1 LTQEAT
7 GPIRVTRGPKVKLSI
22 PAILVTPVTHMNRPA
37 TGPGERGHVAL
48 SSAPVSRVRRPEDW
62 RHDVEAARSVERA
75 VAHALSEHQAVSHLA
90 DYTAEMDE
98 LDFEFRLDGGRVR
111 LDVKEKRQP
120 LSSEFVHLWPDV
132 PSTELLV
139 LDETC
144 FRALMWAEGLGYLL
158 VRDVPAGKW
167 HVFGPWELCLGPR
180 RRFERRGD
188 RGAGEFLKGK
198 LLVDMRTAA
207 ATSAELS
214 VDRVVD
220 VVRASRRAL
229 RQVRAVPIQ
238 GRGSPPVV
246 PRLVEPEDQTRTPP
260 RMVRADEA
268 VDVDPRWAG
277 LDPALVA
284 SIKSRWGW
292 DEPTTV
298 QFRAFPSVLRG
309 VNTLILAPTAGGKTE
324 AAILPLLDVHHQ
336 GGWQAPS
343 ILMISPLK
351 ALLDDQLVRYRK
363 AAALTGAT
371 VFAWH
376 GDVGRDERNAF
387 RNHPADILLTTP
399 ESLEQLLSRPGTDSR
414 LLSRVRAVVVDEVHV
429 FAGTARGAQLASML
443 ERIDQRSN
451 TDIQR
456 LGLSATVGN
465 PASVLQWLH
474 GGSQRQSEVVQAGQ
488 PMKGEELAI
497 ASYEAVTEAATL
509 IGEAVAGRRALV
521 FAPSRRRAEQLAN
534 ALGVSVHHSSI
545 AATGRTEAIGRLTEG
560 TTGCIV
566 ATSSLEMGI
575 DIGDIEIVVN
585 DGAPSDPGSYLQR
598 LGRAGRRDGNRRM
611 LLTVGDPDSLL
622 LALSVV
628 ARARRGDLDPLPP
641 ARGARLVL
649 GQQVL
654 ALAFEHTAL
663 LHSDIKEYL
672 RWSPLFGPLETD
684 IEATTAHLVASG
696 WLAPVG
702 DHLVI
707 GPLGQ
712 NRFGGRSFTD
722 LLATFQGTTGAA
734 VIGPDGVRV
743 GTLDWSQVTD
753 STGEARP
760 EAIVLA
766 GKPWTVVSVD
776 RSAGTVTVIPASRGR
791 APSWRG
797 PFLEV
802 GRATWEA
809 AREILVATD
818 VPVTADERVLRWLEE
833 LRHTWG
839 PRLADPVREDT
850 GWTVVDAFA
859 GAHVHRGLLAAV
871 GADGSADGPTCR
883 IKLPLQATAIAA
895 RRALDRW
902 EQVVDAEAAR
912 QATKLA
918 VRHPD
923 LVAPSVLLAE
933 AREFHV
939 DTDGLRAALSL
950 IADRP

>member
-1 LTQEAT
+1 
-7 GPIRVTRGPKVKLSI
+7 
-22 PAILVTPVTHMNRPA
+22 M
-37 TGPGERGHVAL
+37 
-48 SSAPVSRVRRPEDW
+48 
-62 RHDVEAARSVERA
+62 ERA
-75 VAHALSEHQAVSHLA
+75 VAQALSAHPAVSHLA

-98 LDFEFRLDGGRVR
+98 LDFEFRFDGGRVR

-120 LSSEFVHLWPDV
+120 LSSDVVDLWRDV
-132 PSTELLV
+132 PSAELLV

-144 FRALMWAEGLGYLL
+144 FRALIWAEGLGYLL
-158 VRDVPAGKW
+158 VHDVPAGRW

-188 RGAGEFLKGK
+188 RGAGQFLKGK

-207 ATSAELS
+207 MTSPELS
-214 VDRVVD
+214 VDRVLD

-229 RQVRAVPIQ
+229 RQVRAVSIQ
-238 GRGSPPVV
+238 GRGSVPVI
-246 PRLVEPEDQTRTPP
+246 PRLVEPEDPTRPP
-260 RMVRADEA
+260 MRQMVAADDAAE
-268 VDVDPRWAG
+268 VDPRWAG

-292 DEPTTV
+292 DEPTAV
-298 QFRAFPSVLRG
+298 QFRAFPLVLRG
-309 VNTLILAPTAGGKTE
+309 VNTLILAPTASGKTE
-324 AAILPLLDVHHQ
+324 AALLPLLDVHHQ

-363 AAALTGAT
+363 AAALAGAT

-376 GDVGRDERNAF
+376 GDVGRDDRNAF
-387 RNHPADILLTTP
+387 RNDPADILLTTP
-399 ESLEQLLSRPGTDSR
+399 ESLEQLLSRPGGDNR
-414 LLSRVRAVVVDEVHV
+414 LLSRLQAVVVDEVHV

-474 GGSQRQSEVVQAGQ
+474 GGSQRQSEVVEAGQ

-497 ASYEAVTEAATL
+497 ASYEAVAEAATL

-545 AATGRTEAIGRLTEG
+545 AATGRTEAIERLTEG
-560 TTGCIV
+560 TSGCVV
-566 ATSSLEMGI
+566 ATSSLELGI
-575 DIGDIEIVVN
+575 DIGDIEMVVN

-649 GQQVL
+649 GQQIL

-702 DHLVI
+702 DHLVV

-712 NRFGGRSFTD
+712 NRFGGRNFTD

-734 VIGPDGVRV
+734 VIGPDGARV

-753 STGEARP
+753 STGDARSEAV
-760 EAIVLA
+760 VLA

-776 RSAGTVTVIPASRGR
+776 RSAGSVTVVPASRGR

-809 AREILVATD
+809 AREILAATD
-818 VPVTADERVLRWLEE
+818 VPVTADERALRWLEE
-833 LRHTWG
+833 LRHTWA
-839 PRLADPVREDT
+839 PRLADPVREDA
-850 GWTVVDAFA
+850 GWTLVDAFA
-859 GAHVHRGLLAAV
+859 GAQVHRVLLAAA

-883 IKLPLQATAIAA
+883 MKSSLEATATAA
-895 RRALDRW
+895 RRALDSW
-902 EQVVDAEAAR
+902 EQVVEAEAAR

-918 VRHPD
+918 VRHPE

-939 DTDGLRAALSL
+939 DTDGLRGALSL
-950 IADRP
+950 IADRT